1 MASYLTVTST
11 TRKYL
16 EALPVFDEAYLEINA
31 LRARPE
37 LKSPAVFPVVN
48 VETMS
53 VPGTPD
59 LSVDVYRPSDSK
71 DRVLPALIYIHGGG
85 WALHSNKDAYR
96 FLCSK
101 IADTVKCAVFYV
113 HYTLSPEAQFPI
125 AVEECYSVFSW
136 VTGLEHCGTLK
147 IDPTRV
153 AIGGDSAGGNL
164 AIAVTLLDK
173 ERNEK
178 RKLVYQVLFYPV
190 TDAVF
195 NTGSYYEFGKDFGL
209 VRRMMEYFWDLY
221 VPDKTDRQNILA
233 CPLKATLDELK
244 DLPPALIITAEADIL
259 RDEAEIFARK
269 LIQAGVPVTST
280 RVLGVLHG
288 FMTNSLL
295 YSEETLSSLDMA
307 MGALCRC
314 FA

>member
-1 MASYLTVTST
+1 M
-11 TRKYL
+11 
-16 EALPVFDEAYLEINA
+16 
-31 LRARPE
+31 
-37 LKSPAVFPVVN
+37 
-48 VETMS
+48 
-53 VPGTPD
+53 
-59 LSVDVYRPSDSK
+59 
-71 DRVLPALIYIHGGG
+71 
-85 WALHSNKDAYR
+85 
-96 FLCSK
+96 
-101 IADTVKCAVFYV
+101 FYV

-136 VTGLEHCGTLK
+136 VTSLEHSGTLK

-164 AIAVTLLDK
+164 AIAVTCKKMFTNKLDRYQITNFFFSSVLDK

-259 RDEAEIFARK
+259 RDGK
-269 LIQAGVPVTST
+269 TT
-280 RVLGVLHG
+280 WK
-288 FMTNSLL
+288 
-295 YSEETLSSLDMA
+295 Y
-307 MGALCRC
+307 CK
-314 FA
+314 